1 MGGIGGR
8 GAAARCDSQIRV
20 IAESEK
26 RGYEKMRKKKRKE
39 KEFLTFNY
47 GQFTSE
53 FCELFKSY
61 FFSAKHH
68 CKEGKLMDRRFLG

>member
-1 MGGIGGR
+1 MGGIGGG
-8 GAAARCDSQIRV
+8 GADARCDSQIRV

-26 RGYEKMRKKKRKE
+26 RGYEKMKKKK
-39 KEFLTFNY
+39 FLTFNY

-61 FFSAKHH
+61 FFSTKHH